1 MVGIAAVSISN
12 TSAQAGSVSQASDTE
27 KTESGSS
34 TLQVDTSKLRG
45 DGQAKGAEGA
55 QGSSGSDE
63 PSHIKQ
69 LREMIKKL
77 QKQLA
82 DEQKQLAILMA
93 QKTDETSKLA
103 AVTAKQASIATLSG
117 EIMTATAQLLEALQK
132 SGGSSAGGMVDTQA

>member
-12 TSAQAGSVSQASDTE
+12 TSAPAASTSQVSDTE

-34 TLQVDTSKLRG
+34 ALQVDTSKLRG

-55 QGSSGSDE
+55 EGSSGSGE
-63 PSHIKQ
+63 PAHITQ

-93 QKTDETSKLA
+93 QKTDETTKLA
-103 AVTAKQASIATLSG
+103 AVAGKQASIATLSG
-117 EIMTATAQLLEALQK
+117 EIQAATAQLLEALQK
-132 SGGSSAGGMVDTQA
+132 TGGNSAGGMVDTQA

>member
-1 MVGIAAVSISN
+1 MVNIAAVSISN
-12 TSAQAGSVSQASDTE
+12 TSAQAASASQVSDTE

-45 DGQAKGAEGA
+45 DGQAKGAEG
-55 QGSSGSDE
+55 SSGSGE
-63 PSHIKQ
+63 PAHITQ

-93 QKTDETSKLA
+93 QKTDETTKLA
-103 AVTAKQASIATLSG
+103 AVTGKQASIATISG
-117 EIMTATAQLLEALQK
+117 EIQAATAQLLEALQK
-132 SGGSSAGGMVDTQA
+132 TGGNSAGGMVDTQA